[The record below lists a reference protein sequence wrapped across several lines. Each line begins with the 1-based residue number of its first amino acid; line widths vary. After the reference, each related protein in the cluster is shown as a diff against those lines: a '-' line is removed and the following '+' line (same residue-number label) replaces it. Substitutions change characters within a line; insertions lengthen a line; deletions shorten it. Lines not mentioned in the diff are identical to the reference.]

1 MSCDFAEQ
9 DLAHIRSVV
18 SHFEHAA
25 DGARVIE
32 TGSVTSLN
40 YWRDRVTTILAM
52 RSLPMHIERQARDVL
67 GRLDRLD
74 DACRQHRT
82 GDARAPF

>member
-1 MSCDFAEQ
+1 MSHDFAEQ
-9 DLAHIRSVV
+9 DLAHIRSVI

-25 DGARVIE
+25 DGVRVIE

-40 YWRDRVTTILAM
+40 YWRDRVTTILTM
-52 RSLPMHIERQARDVL
+52 PSLPMHIERQARDVL

-74 DACRQHRT
+74 DACRHDRT
-82 GDARAPF
+82 GDALEPF